1 MNRDLEALTRQQYDV
16 VVVGGGIYGACIA
29 WDATLRGLSAALI
42 EQKDFGHATSANSHK
57 VVHGGLRYL
66 QHADLKRMR
75 ESIRER
81 TNLMRI
87 APHLV
92 HPLPCIM
99 PTYGHLMKGR
109 EMMAM
114 ALFLNDLISYDR
126 NRLDDPQKVIPGGKV
141 ISREECLALLPG
153 IDPGGLTG
161 GAVWYDAQMYNSER
175 LTLAFVRSAAEGGA
189 TVANY
194 LKATGLIW
202 EDGRVAGVQAV
213 DQLSA
218 QAGRPLDIRGR
229 IVINAT
235 GPWID
240 ALLREF
246 GVEGDGVQ
254 LGIRLAK
261 GVSIATREIFPHT
274 AAGLSGRSGLN
285 GATDEDRLFFITPWH
300 GRSIIGT
307 TYTLYEQHPDNMTVT
322 VDDVREVLEQVNAVY
337 PPAKLT
343 LDDVSYVFCGLLPAS
358 NVNEET
364 GSVKRAG
371 HYQIRDHAAAGLPG
385 LLSVLGVKYTTAR
398 DVAEKVV
405 TRVLDMLQRP
415 ARATCSD
422 KTPLHGGDIDEFETF
437 VTEEV
442 AKNRLNLPPE
452 QLQPIL
458 YNYGSAYPRLLD
470 YLDRKATSG
479 GDSTGYDALLQAQT
493 RYAVH
498 EEMAKRLDDVIFRR
512 TELHVDDALDESCLA
527 LCARTMAEEAGWSAG
542 RQQAELDRVKA
553 AIEAMPGLTLQQRT

>member
-1 MNRDLEALTRQQYDV
+1 MNRDLEELTRKQYDV
-16 VVVGGGIYGACIA
+16 VVLGGGIYGACIA
-29 WDATLRGLSAALI
+29 WDATLRGLSVALI

-114 ALFLNDLISYDR
+114 ALFLNDLISFDR
-126 NRLDDPQKVIPGGKV
+126 NKLDDPQKQIPAGKV
-141 ISREECLALLPG
+141 VSRDECLELLPG
-153 IDPGGLTG
+153 IDASGLTG

-175 LTLAFVRSAAEGGA
+175 LTLAFVRSAAERGA
-189 TVANY
+189 RVANY
-194 LKATGLIW
+194 VKATGLVW
-202 EDGRVAGVQAV
+202 EEGQVAGVHAV
-213 DQLSA
+213 DQLSGNA
-218 QAGRPLDIRGR
+218 LEIQGRL
-229 IVINAT
+229 VVNAT

-240 ALLREF
+240 ALLRSF
-246 GVEGDGVQ
+246 GIEREDVQ

-261 GVSIATREIFPHT
+261 GISIATREIFAHT
-274 AAGLSGRSGLN
+274 AAGLSSRN
-285 GATDEDRLFFITPWH
+285 GDPGVPEENRLFFITPWH

-322 VDDVREVLEQVNAVY
+322 IDDVREVLEQVNAIY

-343 LDDVSYVFCGLLPAS
+343 LDDVSYAYCGLLPAS

-371 HYQIRDHAAAGLPG
+371 HYQIRDHAEAGLPG

-405 TRVLDMLQRP
+405 TRVFHMIGRSP
-415 ARATCSD
+415 VPTCSD
-422 KTPLHGGDIDEFETF
+422 KTPLHGGDINGFEKFMTG
-437 VTEEV
+437 EM
-442 AKNRLNLPPE
+442 KRNRPGLPP
-452 QLQPIL
+452 QHLQSLL
-458 YNYGSAYPRLLD
+458 YNYGSAYPQLLD
-470 YLDRKATSG
+470 YLDSRATASG
-479 GDSTGYDALLQAQT
+479 ERTDYGALLRAQT
-493 RYAVH
+493 RYAVN
-498 EEMAKRLDDVIFRR
+498 EEMAQRLGDVVFRR
-512 TELHVDDALDESCLA
+512 TELHVDDTLDESCLA
-527 LCARTMAEEAGWSAG
+527 LCARTMAQEAGWSAE
-542 RQQAELDRVKA
+542 REQAEIDDVKA
-553 AIEAMPGLTLQQRT
+553 TIEAMPGLTL